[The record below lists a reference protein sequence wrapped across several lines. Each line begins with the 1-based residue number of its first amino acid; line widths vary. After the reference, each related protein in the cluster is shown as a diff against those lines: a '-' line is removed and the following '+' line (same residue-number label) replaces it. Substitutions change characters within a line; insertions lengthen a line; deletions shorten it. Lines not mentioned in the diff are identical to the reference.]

1 MIHVRIG
8 GQAFSASQTQRVNL
22 SYQADTT
29 NTPSAGLAVG
39 VTAVQIFD
47 STPVGAVSALVTFRN
62 NSTAGQQIGIGFAAT
77 VTIANA
83 GILLNAGDE
92 ISFDFL
98 DADLWA
104 IASAVSGTLQRFSLV
119 ST

>member
-1 MIHVRIG
+1 MIHIRIG

-22 SYQADTT
+22 SYQQDTT

-39 VTAVQIFD
+39 VTATQVFD
-47 STPVGAVSALVTFRN
+47 ASPVGIASALVTFRN
-62 NSTAGQQIGIGFAAT
+62 VSGAGQQIGLGFANT

-104 IASAVSGTLQRFSLV
+104 IASAASGLLSRFSIV